1 MKGTHVDQYFDVI
14 EDAKAQMYE
23 VTCKSP
29 QPNGVRAK
37 VVYILKDMHW
47 KNNVLN
53 NLKWWSILQFI
64 KAYREGREIIWK
76 H

>member
-53 NLKWWSILQFI
+53 NLKW
-64 KAYREGREIIWK
+64 
-76 H
+76 